1 MDLKDVSII
10 DPPGPVK
17 IEVNYPIDREIIK
30 DLTIKGQDP
39 QAIIKNQL
47 LTELVREMDKMDL
60 IEYMIIDNPANPR
73 VEARARIKVFSI
85 YPKIKIM
92 M

>member
-17 IEVNYPIDREIIK
+17 IEVNYPIGREIIR

-39 QAIIKNQL
+39 QAFIKNQL
-47 LTELVREMDKMDL
+47 LTELVREMDKRDL
-60 IEYMIIDNPANPR
+60 IEYLFIDNPSNPS